1 MNNFISCIW
10 LFLHSELQHCLY
22 HLQICLIDAH
32 WTNGWVVVYTIIY
45 YMHFKFAKKK
55 KITIEVFWTN
65 VTIRYNAIF
74 FHSCSSSWPKLHI
87 FIELTVYA
95 KSYTNVRNLK
105 EINKDLSSIYSQC
118 SRINRICVEEYMTA
132 QSRPTWCW
140 INKTDNNHYYSSELD
155 VNSSRDYR

>member
-1 MNNFISCIW
+1 MHLIISALWTAALPIPPTNMLDRCSLNKW
-10 LFLHSELQHCLY
+10 MSGGVHYNLLHAF
-22 HLQICLIDAH
+22 QIC
-32 WTNGWVVVYTIIY
+32 
-45 YMHFKFAKKK
+45 KKK

-65 VTIRYNAIF
+65 ATIRYNAIF